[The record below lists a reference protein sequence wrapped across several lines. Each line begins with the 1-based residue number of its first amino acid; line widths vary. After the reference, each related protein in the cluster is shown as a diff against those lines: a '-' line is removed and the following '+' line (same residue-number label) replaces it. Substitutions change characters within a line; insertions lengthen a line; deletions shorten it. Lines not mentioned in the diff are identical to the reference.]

1 MSEMTTHER
10 MTLMYQ
16 HKNADRVPIHEIPW
30 DSTLERWRKEGL
42 GDADYVTELGLDPV
56 IQIQLDN
63 SPRLPASLIENTDD
77 RLVVKSSWGATMKYI
92 KSQSSIALIDA
103 EIRTKDDWLKAKE
116 RMRFDEG
123 RIPWDFLKG
132 NWATWQK
139 QGAWI
144 RAVGWFGFDIT
155 HSWFIGTERELLAL
169 AEDPDWCVDMWQTEQ
184 DLNLVLFDRMWDA
197 GYRFDELFWYDDMGY
212 KLNQFFSLRTYRNLL
227 KPIHKKAID
236 WAHAKG
242 IKACLHSCGDVR
254 PFIPD
259 LVEMGLDGL
268 NPLEVKAG
276 VDPLMVK
283 QEFGDRLL
291 LHGGINA
298 VLWDDIDAME
308 ASVRENVPA
317 LMNNGGYI
325 FASDH
330 TTPNNVSLAD
340 FKHIVDVVQEV
351 GRYS

>member
-1 MSEMTTHER
+1 MSEMTARER
-10 MTLMYQ
+10 ITLMYQ
-16 HKNADRVPIHEIPW
+16 HKEADRVPIYEVPW
-30 DSTLERWRKEGL
+30 ESTLQRWRKEGL
-42 GDADYVTELGLDPV
+42 GDADYVEALGLDPIITLRV
-56 IQIQLDN
+56 DN
-63 SPRLPASLIENTDD
+63 SPRYPISVIENTDD
-77 RLVVKSSWGATMKYI
+77 TLVMKTGWGSTMKFI

-116 RMRFDEG
+116 RMTPDED
-123 RIPWDFLKG
+123 RIPWDFLKAS
-132 NWATWQK
+132 WPQWKK
-139 QGAWI
+139 QGTWI
-144 RAVGWFGFDIT
+144 RALGWFGFDVT
-155 HSWFIGTERELLAL
+155 HAWFIGTERELLAV

-184 DLNLVLFDRMWDA
+184 DLAFVLLDRIWDE

-212 KLNQFFSLRTYRNLL
+212 KLNQFFSLKTYRQLL

-242 IKACLHSCGDVR
+242 IKAYLHSCGDIR

-259 LVEMGLDGL
+259 LVEMGLDAL

-276 VDPLMVK
+276 IDPLAIK
-283 QEFGDRLL
+283 REFGDRLL

-308 ASVRENVPA
+308 ASIRENLPV
-317 LMNNGGYI
+317 LMKNGGYV

-330 TTPNNVSLAD
+330 TTPNNVSLGG
-340 FKHIVDVVQEV
+340 FKRIVDVVKEV